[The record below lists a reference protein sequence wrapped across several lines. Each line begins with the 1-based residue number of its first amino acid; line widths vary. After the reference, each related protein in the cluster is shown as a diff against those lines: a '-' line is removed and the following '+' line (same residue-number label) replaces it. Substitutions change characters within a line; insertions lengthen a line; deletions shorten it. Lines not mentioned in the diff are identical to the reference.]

1 MHGDMRLHLTGHVRC
16 LIALLISLCADALL
30 AANPYLPLWEHT
42 PDGEPYVF
50 DDPDNPGRK
59 RVYVYGSHDN
69 RQSLWCGRD
78 LVLWSAPVED
88 LNKWRFDGVIFR
100 SVADA
105 NGNPLDGK
113 SLGDLLFAPDVALK
127 TDASG
132 KKTYFLVPNN
142 MASKRKSM
150 IAKSDRPD
158 GPFRVCNWDAK
169 DPTRTRG
176 CLGQDPALFVDDDGR
191 VYGYW
196 GYWRSMAAELDSET
210 MADVKPGT
218 KVVEDMVSGGKQPGA
233 FRFFEASSVRKVK
246 GKYVFIYSR
255 KTEDG
260 EFGLY
265 SSSYTLAYAYSDKP
279 LGPWTYGGTIID
291 GRARE
296 NRQDGTVVVTASPWG
311 NIHGSICEIN
321 GKWYVF
327 YHRQCGRKGDGRQA
341 MVAPVDVDV
350 EERVGGRVR
359 ISEAEY
365 TSEGFES
372 DGLDAF
378 EWHPAGIMSYFTGGP
393 YMRPCYAEGYDNRDP
408 YDEKIN
414 RGTVVNI
421 TAGSVVGYKYFDF
434 RKTHGCKSLRLE
446 VKLLPLGEKATVE
459 VWAIRPSSDEGGI
472 KLGEVLLSGNEGEK
486 SVMKTVDV
494 PSLAEIDGRK
504 ALFFVFHAA
513 RRGFSIC
520 EIEGFRFSAGNVAG
534 SAGMEYP
541 RPGQIHSESQIVK
554 FERRIK

>member
-1 MHGDMRLHLTGHVRC
+1 MSGLLIMQSDILQHLTGRVRR
-16 LIALLISLCADALL
+16 LIALFLSLHAGILL

-78 LVLWSAPVED
+78 LVLWSAPVEN

-127 TDASG
+127 TDSNG

-196 GYWRSMAAELDSET
+196 GYWRSMAAELDPET

-218 KVVEDMVSGGKQPGA
+218 KVIEDMVSGGKQPGV

-246 GKYVFIYSR
+246 DKYVFIYSR

-265 SSSYTLAYAYSDKP
+265 STSYTLAYAYSDRP

-296 NRQDGTVVVTASPWG
+296 KQKDGKVVATASRWG

-341 MVAPVDVDV
+341 MVAPVDIDV
-350 EERVGGRVR
+350 EDGVGGRVR

-365 TSEGFES
+365 TSEGFET
-372 DGLDAF
+372 DGLDPF
-378 EWHPAGIMSYFTGGP
+378 EWHSAGIMSYFTGGP
-393 YMRPCYAEGYDNRDP
+393 YMRASYVEGYDNANP

-421 TAGSVVGYKYFDF
+421 MAGSVVGYKYFNF
-434 RKTHGCKSLRLE
+434 SKTHGCKSLKLE
-446 VKLLPLGEKATVE
+446 IKLLPLGEKSTVE

-472 KLGEVLLSGNEGEK
+472 KLGEVLLSGNEREK
-486 SVMKTVDV
+486 QVLKTVNV
-494 PSLAEIDGRK
+494 PSLAGIDGRK
-504 ALFFVFHAA
+504 ALFFVFNAE
-513 RRGFSIC
+513 RKGFSLC
-520 EIEGFRFSAGNVAG
+520 EMEGFRFSAD
-534 SAGMEYP
+534 S
-541 RPGQIHSESQIVK
+541 VK
-554 FERRIK
+554 VERRIK